1 MSKHRKKSS
10 KKKSEFK
17 KRKKIHT
24 KKRRIHGGKR
34 KKSKAKKI
42 SKINLLLKAL
52 IAVTITFVLYLALFF
67 MFFSIGKMDGYSM
80 LPNLNNQDRVAV
92 SRNSKIKRFD
102 LVYIKIPGSNE
113 KSVRRIIGMP
123 GDKLYYEDDELYI
136 NGEGKAENYLVSK
149 KRTMENINL
158 TEDFS
163 LVELTNQET
172 VPEGSYFVLGD
183 NRKSST
189 DSRYYGFVS
198 KKDIIGK
205 VRFRIFPMTRFKIF

>member
-1 MSKHRKKSS
+1 MSKHRKKSDL
-10 KKKSEFK
+10 K
-17 KRKKIHT
+17 KRKKVQ
-24 KKRRIHGGKR
+24 KKTRRIHGRKR
-34 KKSKAKKI
+34 KKNKARKF
-42 SKINLLLKAL
+42 SKIDILLKAL
-52 IAVTITFVLYLALFF
+52 LAVAITLSLYLAVFF

-80 LPNLNNQDRVAV
+80 LPNLNNQDVLAV

-102 LVYIKIPGSNE
+102 LVYIKTPESNE
-113 KSVRRIIGMP
+113 KSIRRVIGMP
-123 GDKLYYEDDELYI
+123 GDKLYFEKDELYI
-136 NGEGKAENYLVSK
+136 NGEGKAENYLVLK

-163 LVELTNQET
+163 LTEVTNQEI

-198 KKDIIGK
+198 KKAIIGK
-205 VRFRIFPMTRFKIF
+205 VRFRIFPITRFKIF